1 MTKIGNNALLK
12 GLSGKMGDTHTYR
25 KLRGKMY
32 MVNLPEKGG
41 PLSESQK
48 VVNAKFLKAAKYAK
62 AQTDDPAMKE
72 VYQKGVTTKK
82 FNAYLVAVSDSLNA
96 PKVNKIK
103 VADYEGSIGDIITID
118 ATDDFK
124 VTRVRVIIL
133 GSDGKKLERGEAVQ
147 DLKNDDV
154 WRYTATVANPSVTGS
169 IISVTAFD
177 LPDNETTLEMEL

>member
-1 MTKIGNNALLK
+1 
-12 GLSGKMGDTHTYR
+12 
-25 KLRGKMY
+25 MY

-41 PLSESQK
+41 PLTENQK
-48 VVNAKFLKAAKYAK
+48 VFSAKFLKASKYAK
-62 AQTDDPAMKE
+62 AQLEDQAMKE
-72 VYQKGVTTKK
+72 VYQKGITPKK

-96 PKVNKIK
+96 PKVNEIK
-103 VADYEGSIGDIITID
+103 AVDYEGSIGDIITID

-147 DLKNDDV
+147 DLKNDNV
-154 WRYTATVANPSVTGS
+154 WRYTATATNPNVTGS

-177 LPDNETTLEMEL
+177 LPDNETTLDVEL